1 MAAPMPDVPGRG
13 QSLAARFG
21 TIILLADTV
30 LPLLQSQ
37 VSWGWGTGEVPMFAR
52 IDATQIL
59 FLAAATIL
67 VVSIAYL
74 F

>member
-1 MAAPMPDVPGRG
+1 MYAGRG

-37 VSWGWGTGEVPMFAR
+37 VSSGWGTGEVPMFAR